1 MTSYGSD
8 FDSQA
13 AAPWH
18 ILYFLPELH
27 GHGEL
32 RGVLDQSLA
41 SFTMGLRTS
50 SSGGAS
56 SE

>member
-1 MTSYGSD
+1 MTSYCSD

-50 SSGGAS
+50 SSGWAS